1 MKEQIQMLGQL
12 QDKTIVITGGCGDI
26 GKATA
31 LRLTKEGARAVLFD
45 VDLPPAVKLELK
57 SQFDSGEIT
66 YVQADVTNH
75 SALQAAFEIVVDKF
89 KRLDV
94 VIANA
99 GIVRNQKFLEITLED
114 WQRTLDVNLGGAFLS
129 AQIASRIMLKQEPSD
144 RRIRGKILFTGS
156 WVQDMPW
163 PEGAAYITSKGGVKM
178 LAKTMAQE
186 LASLGIRVNVLAPGI
201 VMAGLSK
208 KIYEVDSRF
217 RERVGEAIPL
227 GEMQTAESVA
237 DAFAFLCSSDSDYMT
252 GAVLVVDGGAS
263 LVRRN

>member
-1 MKEQIQMLGQL
+1 MARLE
-12 QDKTIVITGGCGDI
+12 DKIVVITGGCGDI

-31 LRLTKEGARAVLFD
+31 LRLTEERAKVVLFD
-45 VDLPPAVKLELK
+45 VELPTSAKLELK
-57 SQFDSGEIT
+57 AQFDSGAVA
-66 YVQADVTNH
+66 YSQVDVTNQE
-75 SALQAAFEIVVDKF
+75 SLRAAFASVVDRF
-89 KRLDV
+89 RRVDV

-99 GIVRNQKFLEITLED
+99 GIVCNQKFLEISFED
-114 WQRTLDVNLGGAFLS
+114 WQRTLDVNLGGAFLT
-129 AQIASRIMLKQEPSD
+129 AQLACRLMVKQEPSEKG
-144 RRIRGKILFTGS
+144 IRGKILFTGS

-163 PEGAAYITSKGGVKM
+163 PEGASYITSKSGVKM

-186 LASLGIRVNVLAPGI
+186 LATLGIRVNVLAPGI

-208 KIYEVDSRF
+208 KIYEADPRF
-217 RERVGEAIPL
+217 RERVGDAIPL

>member
-1 MKEQIQMLGQL
+1 MGRLE
-12 QDKTIVITGGCGDI
+12 DKIVVITGGCGDI

-31 LRLTKEGARAVLFD
+31 LRLTKEGAKVVLFD
-45 VDLPPAVKLELK
+45 VDLPASAMLELK
-57 SQFDSGEIT
+57 LQFDSGAIT
-66 YVQADVTNH
+66 YSQADVTNQE
-75 SALQAAFEIVVDKF
+75 ALRAAFANVVDKF
-89 KRLDV
+89 SRVDV

-99 GIVRNQKFLEITLED
+99 GIVLNQKFLEISFED
-114 WQRTLDVNLGGAFLS
+114 WQRTLDVNLGGAFLT
-129 AQIASRIMLKQEPSD
+129 AQLASRIMVKQEPTD
-144 RRIRGKILFTGS
+144 KGIRGKVLFTGS

-163 PEGAAYITSKGGVKM
+163 PEGASYITSKSGVKM

-186 LASLGIRVNVLAPGI
+186 LATLGIRVNVLAPGI

-208 KIYEVDSRF
+208 KIYEADPRF
-217 RERVGEAIPL
+217 RERVGDAIPL

-263 LVRRN
+263 LVRRT